1 MKRNALSRYRP
12 YQSEFSHYCAT
23 WAVNHGGWRKM
34 KKQNRKI
41 SKRRMY
47 REENHEA

>member
-12 YQSEFSHYCAT
+12 YQSEFSHHCAT
-23 WAVNHGGWRKM
+23 WAVNHGGWHKM

-47 REENHEA
+47 REENREA